1 MNILEIQ
8 EALKGMSEQ
17 QLVKEMQQPS
27 GNAPSFLV
35 LTELERRKNM
45 KERFNAQQPKE
56 PTVAEEAVMGGLGSM
71 MPQAMPPQ
79 QMMPQ
84 QPMMPPQQM
93 QQPMRMQVGGL
104 LRSPEEQR
112 LIDEE
117 NALLQMQREKM
128 AREGIK
134 YLGGIPSRIASA
146 LAPRG
151 EDLGEQANPFAIAG
165 DETPIKRGP
174 TTQERIAR
182 AQAEGERQAA
192 RAAQEVQAAQESAT
206 APLPVPVTPTDGGI
220 PAAAEAAAVAQAAE
234 GQTPDSFLSQ
244 YLELMKQQR
253 ESGQKARE
261 RSKYLAL
268 AQAGQ
273 ALTASDRPLLQAA
286 SQATGAG
293 LKGLMAGEQAFRQS
307 EADYLKSLGTLAS
320 AEMKSKGKQVS
331 VGNLV
336 DLVETL
342 QKDIMLLP
350 EEEQESRRQQIR
362 EIQQLIRERIGLQG
376 GTTGGMAGVSQQAID
391 AELRARG
398 LL

>member
-8 EALKGMSEQ
+8 EALKGMSEG

-27 GNAPSFLV
+27 GNAPSYLV

-45 KERFNAQQPKE
+45 KKRFDAQQPKQ
-56 PTVAEEAVMGGLGSM
+56 PTLAEEAVMGGLASM
-71 MPQAMPPQ
+71 RPQPMQQPMPQ
-79 QMMPQ
+79 QM
-84 QPMMPPQQM
+84 M
-93 QQPMRMQVGGL
+93 QQPMRMQVGGR

-117 NALLQMQREKM
+117 NLLRQLERQRM
-128 AREGIK
+128 AREAVEGIK
-134 YLGGIPSRIASA
+134 STPGRAMEGLRGLYDRALPYLAG
-146 LAPRG
+146 RG
-151 EDLGEQANPFAIAG
+151 EDMGEQANPFAIAG
-165 DETPIKRGP
+165 DETPISRNVN
-174 TTQERIAR
+174 QERLAQAQAQAQ
-182 AQAEGERQAA
+182 AQAEQAA
-192 RAAQEVQAAQESAT
+192 RQAQESAV
-206 APLPVPVTPTDGGI
+206 APSVPTVTPTDGGI
-220 PAAAEAAAVAQAAE
+220 PAAAEVAAATQAAQ

-244 YLELMKQQR
+244 YLQLMKQQR
-253 ESGQKARE
+253 EAGKEMRDK
-261 RSKYLAL
+261 SKYLAL

-273 ALTASDRPLLQAA
+273 ALTASDRPTLQAL

-307 EADYLKSLGTLAS
+307 EADYMKSLGTLAS
-320 AEMKSKGKQVS
+320 AEMKAKGKEVS

-350 EEEQESRRQQIR
+350 EEEQESRRNQIR
-362 EIQQLIRERIGLQG
+362 EIQALIRERIGLRSG
-376 GTTGGMAGVSQQAID
+376 GAGGMAGVSQQAID